1 MLLVLAIVYRN
12 NFVSY
17 MIFWFASNLIC
28 SERKFSR
35 NRLCLSIKFNLT
47 ILYLLV
53 SIYNEMVPARWPQ
66 KNPS

>member
-17 MIFWFASNLIC
+17 MIFWFAFNLIC

-35 NRLCLSIKFNLT
+35 NRFNLT

-53 SIYNEMVPARWPQ
+53 LIYNEMVPARWPQ

>member
-17 MIFWFASNLIC
+17 MIFWFAFNLIC

-35 NRLCLSIKFNLT
+35 NRFKSYHT
-47 ILYLLV
+47 
-53 SIYNEMVPARWPQ
+53 VPIGIDL
-66 KNPS
+66 